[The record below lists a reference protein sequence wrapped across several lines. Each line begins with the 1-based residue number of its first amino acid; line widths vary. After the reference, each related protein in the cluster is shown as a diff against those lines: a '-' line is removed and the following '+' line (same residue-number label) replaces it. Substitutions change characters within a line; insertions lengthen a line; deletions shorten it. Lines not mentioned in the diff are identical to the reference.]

1 MQSARHIDR
10 VRSAVS
16 PVAGVRRW
24 GMAIEAAC
32 REGIALLRQTP
43 LMPFDLRWRAIEVAP
58 TVRDIVV
65 VLHGLFAT
73 AGAMRPLRRAIESGL
88 GVPTASFT
96 YEPGC
101 DVRTLCARLSALL
114 GGIPRTT
121 RVHLVG
127 HSLGGI
133 VARYHVQVSPCDS
146 RVVQTISLGSPF
158 AGSRVASS
166 VPRWIARDVAVGS
179 GVLAAIERNW
189 RRGDH
194 VPHTSIVASHDQ
206 MVIPRFSAAYPHGDV
221 VIAEA
226 RGHNALLFDRE
237 VAERVVDI
245 LRRGLTRHAFH
256 GTGGVSVLA
265 GILSMRRDPGSLPLA
280 AG

>member
-1 MQSARHIDR
+1 M
-10 VRSAVS
+10 AV
-16 PVAGVRRW
+16 
-24 GMAIEAAC
+24 EAAC

-43 LMPFDLRWRAIEVAP
+43 LMPLDLRWRAIEVAP
-58 TVRDIVV
+58 AARDIVV
-65 VLHGLFAT
+65 LLHGLFAT

-101 DVRTLCARLSALL
+101 DVRTLCARLGALL
-114 GGIPRTT
+114 EGITPTT

-133 VARYHVQVSPCDS
+133 VARYYVQVSPRDH

-158 AGSRVASS
+158 AGSRVASA
-166 VPRWIARDVAVGS
+166 VPRWIARDVAIGS
-179 GVLAAIERNW
+179 RVLAEIERNW

-206 MVIPRFSAAYPHGDV
+206 MVIPHWSAAYPHGDV

-237 VAERVVDI
+237 VADRVVDI
-245 LRRGLTRHAFH
+245 LRRGVVRHAFH
-256 GTGGVSVLA
+256 DIAGVSVLP
-265 GILSMRRDPGSLPLA
+265 GLLSARGDRGSLPLA